1 MRATIRTAIV
11 GLSLV
16 SLSFPG
22 CVAGSRSADPYRSP
36 GPLAAAPAA
45 RPTVADRVRAR
56 LARIWDRD
64 ETPREVVV
72 TPTPAPTSATRVV
85 RDGVLNLPGVVE
97 EGDECG
103 E

>member
-1 MRATIRTAIV
+1 MRAQIRIAIV

-22 CVAGSRSADPYRSP
+22 CVAGSRRVDPFDSP
-36 GPLAAAPAA
+36 APLAASRVV
-45 RPTVADRVRAR
+45 RPSVADRVRAR

-72 TPTPAPTSATRVV
+72 PELVPTPTTRVV
-85 RDGVLNLPGVVE
+85 RDGVLDLPRAVE
-97 EGDECG
+97 EVD
-103 E
+103 